1 MPMRLTSRPPETGGL
16 ARPRSSAKAPGR
28 GRTFSQIGRRLAI
41 CLLVAFPAQAQQQPS
56 ATQIQQ
62 SLSSLDD
69 GGITARFYQLRGYV
83 LSWSGSPAAVANAR
97 IARAVLD
104 RAAEEGLDQG
114 RYAVYQSGRAPADDV
129 VMSETLLRYMRD
141 VSVGRPEL
149 EGLDSDVSLPQR
161 LFDAAS
167 LLDDALRHDQL
178 AALLASLPPAH
189 AEYDALR
196 KALTGTA
203 DAGQRDILAA
213 NMERWRWL
221 PRALEA
227 NRIVINAA
235 NQELE
240 FRLGGKP
247 VLHSRV
253 IVGKPATPTPILRA
267 EGVGV
272 TVNPPWTVPH
282 TVAVKEILPKLK
294 RNPAYL
300 VSQDMVLVNGPSG
313 DPQGLSVHWRA
324 IRADRFPY
332 VIRQLPGPHN
342 SLGQVKLEL
351 PNRMDVYLHD
361 TPAKSLFGRPS
372 RAFSHGCVRVEQI
385 LPLASYALAAD
396 QSVIAQIM
404 DRMGTGETSFL
415 PLKTR
420 LPVYFLYWTAYAGED
435 GKIAFRSDIYGRD
448 QRLITAMKSRPLRV
462 AALGTG
468 CAKG

>member
-1 MPMRLTSRPPETGGL
+1 MGSAGKAPSIGHQLQTVTVPKTLGLKMWRILAVLTLL
-16 ARPRSSAKAPGR
+16 ALPGR
-28 GRTFSQIGRRLAI
+28 GAPLTVADAINETLA
-41 CLLVAFPAQAQQQPS
+41 
-56 ATQIQQ
+56 T
-62 SLSSLDD
+62 LDD
-69 GGITARFYQLRGYV
+69 GGVTARFYQLRGHV
-83 LSWSGSPAAVANAR
+83 LTWSGSPAAVANAR
-97 IARAVLD
+97 IARAVLN
-104 RAAEEGLDQG
+104 RAADEGLDQG
-114 RYAVYQSGRAPADDV
+114 RYAVYESDRAPVDDV
-129 VMSETLLRYMRD
+129 VLSETLLRYMQD
-141 VSVGRPEL
+141 VSIGRPEL

-167 LLDDALRHDQL
+167 LLDDALRQDRL
-178 AALLASLPPAH
+178 AALLTSLPPAH
-189 AEYDALR
+189 TEYDALR
-196 KALTGTA
+196 KALASTA
-203 DAGQRDILAA
+203 DAGQRDILVA

-221 PRALEA
+221 PRVLEVD
-227 NRIVINAA
+227 RVVINAA

-282 TVAVKEILPKLK
+282 TIAVKEILPKLK

-300 VSQDMVLVNGPSG
+300 ASQDMVLMNGPSG
-313 DPQGLSVHWRA
+313 DPHGLSVNWRA

-361 TPAKSLFGRPS
+361 TPAKSLFGRPN

-396 QSVIAQIM
+396 QSVITQIM
-404 DRMGTGETSFL
+404 ERMGTGETSFL
-415 PLKTR
+415 PLKAR
-420 LPVYFLYWTAYAGED
+420 LPVYFLYWTAYPGED
-435 GKIAFRSDIYGRD
+435 GKIAFGADIYGRD
-448 QRLITAMKSRPLRV
+448 QRLIRAMKSVPLRI
-462 AALGTG
+462 AALDTG
-468 CAKG
+468 CARG